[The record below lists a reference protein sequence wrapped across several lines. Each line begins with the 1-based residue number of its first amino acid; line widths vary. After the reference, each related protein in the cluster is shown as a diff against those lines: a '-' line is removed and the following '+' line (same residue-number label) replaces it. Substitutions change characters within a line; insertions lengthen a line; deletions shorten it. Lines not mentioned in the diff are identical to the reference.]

1 MTIQKTVAALGA
13 VCVAVLLAGCASGP
27 ALHLPPP
34 VEGSEA
40 YEFRLGDFRA
50 VAVLDGTANYRANAF
65 FVNVPAADVAAALGR
80 HGIEAPDR
88 IPSTFTC
95 LALLDTRRPGD
106 GWILLDTGVG
116 TASATTGRLPRNLE
130 AAGIPLTDIRTVVI
144 THGHPDHIGGI
155 ADGEG
160 KTHYAN
166 AQFIAPEPEWR
177 FWMSE
182 DALKLQP
189 KSRVETARRQLGTVK
204 DQVRLVA
211 LDAAIAPGIR
221 FVDTHGHT
229 PGHTVVE
236 VSSRGQ
242 RLLFISDLAL
252 HQIHIEEPA
261 WRNSYDLDGDLA
273 DAARRRIMHDAAATG
288 ALVLAYHF
296 VPFPSLGRIR
306 PSGGGWTWVP
316 ATEAARSK

>member
-1 MTIQKTVAALGA
+1 MTIQKVFAALGA
-13 VCVAVLLAGCASGP
+13 VCVAVLLSRCASGP

-65 FVNVPAADVAAALGR
+65 FVNVPEPAVAAKLAR
-80 HGIEAPDR
+80 HGIEAHDR

-95 LALLDTRRPGD
+95 LALFNTKRPAD
-106 GWILLDTGVG
+106 GWTLLDTGVG
-116 TASATTGRLPRNLE
+116 PASATTGRLPRNLE
-130 AAGIPLTDIRTVVI
+130 AAGVALADVRTVAI
-144 THGHPDHIGGI
+144 THAHPDHIGGI
-155 ADGEG
+155 ADREG
-160 KTHYAN
+160 KTYYPN
-166 AQFIAPEPEWR
+166 AQFVVSEPEWN
-177 FWMSE
+177 FWMSDE
-182 DALKLQP
+182 ALELQP
-189 KSRVETARRQLGTVK
+189 KSRVESARKQMGTVK
-204 DQVRLVA
+204 DRMRLVA
-211 LDAAIAPGIR
+211 LDASIAPGVR

-236 VSSRGQ
+236 VSSRGE

-273 DAARRRIMHDAAATG
+273 DAARRRIMRDAASSG

-296 VPFPSLGRIR
+296 VPFPSLGLVK
-306 PSGGGWTWVP
+306 PSDGGWTWVP
-316 ATEAARSK
+316 APDAARSK